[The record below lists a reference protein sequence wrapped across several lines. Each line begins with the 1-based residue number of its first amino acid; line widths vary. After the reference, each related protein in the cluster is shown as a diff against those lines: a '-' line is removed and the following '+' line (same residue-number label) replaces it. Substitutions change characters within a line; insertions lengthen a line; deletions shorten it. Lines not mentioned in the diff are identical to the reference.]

1 MSKFRLIFCTL
12 LLLSGIF
19 MINEPSEIIPFI
31 IFCFLVYIVTF
42 GLWDLLREKG
52 FLKTLGILILVA
64 IFLIFTNADKL
75 TETLKEITERI
86 KLEETVNKELT
97 PDTNKK

>member
-1 MSKFRLIFCTL
+1 MSKFRVIFCTL

-19 MINEPSEIIPFI
+19 IVSEPSEIIPFI
-31 IFCFLVYIVTF
+31 IFCFLVYVVTF
-42 GLWDLLREKG
+42 GLWDLFREKG
-52 FLKTLGILILVA
+52 FLKTLGVLMLVV
-64 IFLIFTNADKL
+64 IFLIFANAGKI

>member
-1 MSKFRLIFCTL
+1 
-12 LLLSGIF
+12 

>member
-1 MSKFRLIFCTL
+1 
-12 LLLSGIF
+12 

-97 PDTNKK
+97 SDTNKK

>member
-1 MSKFRLIFCTL
+1 MSKFRVIFCTL

-19 MINEPSEIIPFI
+19 IVEPSKIIPFI
-31 IFCFLVYIVTF
+31 IFCFLVYVVTF
-42 GLWDLLREKG
+42 GLWDLFREKG
-52 FLKTLGILILVA
+52 FLKKLGVLMLVV
-64 IFLIFTNADKL
+64 IFLIFANAGKI
-75 TETLKEITERI
+75 TETLNEITERI